1 MIFKQLVGMLLPHV
15 PKDGDL
21 PLHEAARNGH
31 VAVAH
36 ELLRRA
42 CRVQHCNT
50 MWISCRAR
58 VPVDAVSR
66 SGKTALHVACT
77 WGQEA
82 VVEAF
87 RTTVSGERAR
97 ETPGISS
104 PEVGRSSCSV
114 TTRSRDSLGCGAAP

>member
-1 MIFKQLVGMLLPHV
+1 MLLPHV

-42 CRVQHCNT
+42 CRVWHCNT

-87 RTTVSGERAR
+87 RTTVSGERER
-97 ETPGISS
+97 ERLKIEKCTK
-104 PEVGRSSCSV
+104 PERKKE
-114 TTRSRDSLGCGAAP
+114 RKRDSSVFAVQ